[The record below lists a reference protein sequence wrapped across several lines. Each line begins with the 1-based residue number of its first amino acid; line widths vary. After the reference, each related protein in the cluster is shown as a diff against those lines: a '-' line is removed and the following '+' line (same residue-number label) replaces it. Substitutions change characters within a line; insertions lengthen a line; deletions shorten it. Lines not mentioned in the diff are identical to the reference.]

1 MEVMGV
7 VMEGTNESEEEVEGM
22 LGVMERKLGPGG
34 AMEGMAEPER
44 GGGVEGGQRRGQK
57 KRWRRA

>member
-1 MEVMGV
+1 
-7 VMEGTNESEEEVEGM
+7 MEGRNGSEEEMEEM
-22 LGVMERKLGPGG
+22 LGVMEGKPGLGG

-44 GGGVEGGQRRGQK
+44 GGGVEGGQWRGQK